1 MLGRNAWRAIYEQI
15 EKGTRDLTRMIGDHD
30 IGIFL
35 LEFFVIL
42 LLARGAGAVFKRF
55 RLPAV
60 TAELL
65 VGVALGPTV
74 LGRFWPS
81 LHAALFPPNSVATT
95 MFGTVAWL
103 GVLFLMLDTGLEVD
117 FSLAWRQRTPALAI
131 ALGGLLLPLAVA
143 YPLFRYA
150 VPALFPSLGTSEL
163 LPLFLATAAAISAM
177 PVAARALRDFDL
189 LKTDAGLLTLSAL
202 AVKDILCWAL
212 FAILLALST
221 SPTASPLPRAGMVL
235 VATLGFTALVLSVG
249 RTLAS
254 RLFAFMQTRNF
265 PEPSSSLTVTLLL
278 GLLFGT
284 LTARLGVHA
293 LFGFFLAGVLVGE
306 APSLAEGTRMT
317 INQMVHAVFVPLFF
331 VSIGLQTDLAGHFNV
346 GLVLLLT
353 AVEIA
358 LRYVGAD
365 LGARLTRIPR
375 RIRPLIAVAHTSG
388 GMMEIVLA
396 LLAYDAGILPT
407 EFFVAILASSLLSSL
422 LMGPWLAQL
431 LRRRPGRA
439 SRATAAVAE
448 PEPALLPADHI
459 LLDFSAPTRDA
470 ALVQLA
476 SIAAGFLESPAL
488 APDILA
494 AARLRE
500 QAMGTGIGHGIAI
513 PHVRLPS
520 VATPLLLLARPTNAI
535 DWDAPDSLPADLLF
549 FLIDPTGDSD
559 QHVDILARIARAM
572 RSPEARAA
580 LLDARTPDAAAAL
593 LRERM

>member
-1 MLGRNAWRAIYEQI
+1 
-15 EKGTRDLTRMIGDHD
+15 MIGDHD

-42 LLARGAGAVFKRF
+42 LLARGVGAVFKRF

-74 LGRFWPS
+74 LGRFWPG
-81 LHAALFPPNSVATT
+81 LHATLFPPQSVAST

-117 FSLAWRQRTPALAI
+117 FSLAWRQRTPALSI
-131 ALGGLLLPLAVA
+131 ALAGLFLPLAVA

-150 VPALFPSLGTSEL
+150 LPVLFPSVGASPL
-163 LPLFLATAAAISAM
+163 LALFLATAAAISAM
-177 PVAARALRDFDL
+177 PVAARVLRDFNL

-202 AVKDILCWAL
+202 SVKDILCWVL
-212 FAILLALST
+212 FAILLALSA
-221 SPTASPLPRAGMVL
+221 SPTASPLPRAGMIL

-254 RLFAFMQTRNF
+254 RLFAFMRAKNF

-331 VSIGLQTDLAGHFNV
+331 VSIGLQTDLAGHFNL

-353 AVEIA
+353 AAEIG
-358 LRYVGAD
+358 LRYAGAD
-365 LGARLTRIPR
+365 LGARLARISR
-375 RIRPLIAVAHTSG
+375 RNRPLIAVAHTSG

-407 EFFVAILASSLLSSL
+407 ELFVAILASSLLSSL

-431 LRRRPGRA
+431 MRRRSGRLV
-439 SRATAAVAE
+439 RATTTATTSVAE
-448 PEPALLPADHI
+448 TPVAAEPSLLPADHV
-459 LLDFSAPTRDA
+459 LLDFSASDRDA
-470 ALVQLA
+470 ALVQL
-476 SIAAGFLESPAL
+476 SSVAADLLQSPAL

-513 PHVRLPS
+513 PHVRLTS
-520 VATPLLLLARPTNAI
+520 ISTPFLLLARPTTAI

-549 FLIDPTGDSD
+549 FLVDPAGDSD

-572 RSPEARAA
+572 RTPEARAA
-580 LLDARTPDAAAAL
+580 LLDARTPAAVAEL
-593 LRERM
+593 LREWM